1 MASMLFLAHGTP
13 LNAEQASASL
23 NVKEA
28 AVPGRGACSSERTGF
43 PGSSLLQSSEA
54 KALAMKSENLAM
66 AVSSR
71 QLSEVDASALI
82 HGTSMDRVMNDFVT
96 LFFVMALLVLIMVLG
111 FIIVDA
117 SYKNRPGG
125 GGARVPAAGT
135 VRGRDFEYGEN
146 PYAVAASA
154 NAAGGRLSASREP
167 LPRASVTRTAQQA
180 PRPSVQATGAQTFRP
195 STPPAIPVSAG
206 DLSGEVSPMPPE
218 PKNLYLCGNELIVP
232 DRQECNLEIPSIQ
245 YQSSMPDRIEL
256 PINDN
261 QQSCILR
268 GIIFK
273 APLPDGTRILLQS
286 RGDDKTWGSCRES
299 SRRNCFT
306 VHRSNQKATFGRI
319 EMSAG
324 GSIAFQTEGGHKVH
338 FQGPMSGRIRILD
351 GHNVLLAVSEITPSG
366 RAVRV
371 GPLVDVGFV
380 MLCQLAMDV
389 FRLEDSGHFR

>member
-1 MASMLFLAHGTP
+1 
-13 LNAEQASASL
+13 
-23 NVKEA
+23 
-28 AVPGRGACSSERTGF
+28 
-43 PGSSLLQSSEA
+43 
-54 KALAMKSENLAM
+54 
-66 AVSSR
+66 
-71 QLSEVDASALI
+71 
-82 HGTSMDRVMNDFVT
+82 MDHVMNDFVT
-96 LFFVMALLVLIMVLG
+96 LFFVMALVVLIMVLG
-111 FIIVDA
+111 FIIVEA

-125 GGARVPAAGT
+125 GVAKPVPAAGT
-135 VRGRDFEYGEN
+135 VRRRDFEYGEN
-146 PYAVAASA
+146 SYAAAASA
-154 NAAGGRLSASREP
+154 NAGAGRLSASQEP
-167 LPRASVTRTAQQA
+167 LPRASVTRAAQQA
-180 PRPSVQATGAQTFRP
+180 PRRP
-195 STPPAIPVSAG
+195 TPPAIAVSAV
-206 DLSGEVSPMPPE
+206 DLAGEVSPMPPE

-232 DRQECNLEIPSIQ
+232 DGQECNLDIPNIQ

-261 QQSCILR
+261 QKSCILR

-306 VHRSNQKATFGRI
+306 VHRSNQNATFGCI

-351 GHNVLLAVSEITPSG
+351 GHNVLLAVSEITTSG

-389 FRLEDSGHFR
+389 FRLEDSGQFR